1 MKIDAAVHFWKYAKT
16 FQNPLVSENKI
27 LQIHFLPEQI
37 SQSLHRNG
45 INGCIAINAENTEVE
60 TRFLAELALSHPEIS
75 AVIGWI
81 DLTDAG
87 AIEKLREFQQYIAIR
102 GYQMVFRKDR
112 LPKPVVMQFLL
123 EHNYALDISLGAGT
137 EPADLADWFG
147 SNMDQQFILQDCA
160 SPDATHAPSVQ
171 WESKI
176 RELATQQN
184 LSCKVSGLFIHGSWK
199 TWKPADFY
207 PFLDILFDAFGFE
220 RMLYASDWPYLL
232 LSGIYVQWK
241 SLLEKFTENFKKED
255 REKFFGE
262 NASRIYRL

>member
-27 LQIHFLPEQI
+27 LQTHFLPEQI

-60 TRFLAELALSHPEIS
+60 TRFLAELALTHPEIS

-81 DLTDAG
+81 DLTDVR
-87 AIEKLREFQQYIAIR
+87 AIEKLGEFQQYNPVR
-102 GYQMVFRKDR
+102 GYQMVSRKDR
-112 LPKPVVMQFLL
+112 LPKPAVMQFLL
-123 EHNYALDISLGAGT
+123 ENNYALDISLGAGT
-137 EPADLADWFG
+137 EPGDLSDWLS
-147 SNMDQQFILQDCA
+147 SNMDQQFVLQDCA
-160 SPDATHAPSVQ
+160 NPDATRAPSAQ

-176 RELATQQN
+176 RELSAQRN
-184 LSCKVSGLFIHGSWK
+184 LSCKVSGLFIHGSRK

-207 PFLDILFDAFGFE
+207 PFLDILFDAFGIE
-220 RMLYASDWPYLL
+220 RMMYASDWPYLL

-241 SLLEKFTENFKKED
+241 SLLEKFTENFKNED
-255 REKFFGE
+255 REKFFGA